1 MKLAKKLETEI
12 LKVYNAYWD
21 NYLKGNVEA
30 MDALLAEEYT
40 QVGSAE
46 TEVFSNKQDA
56 VKFLYDTIDQVSGKL
71 EMRNRSTRLEKQDT
85 LILIHELC
93 DIFVLTDD
101 KWVFY
106 AKARA
111 STLMQQKKEG
121 WKIIHQHSSFPD
133 ARTGEGENIAID
145 KIAEENRELREAV
158 KRRTVELVHKNRELE
173 IEAALEKVRAV
184 AMSMNKPDDLLNVCE
199 ILFKEFNS
207 LGFTELRN
215 AMINIHDDEKKSFL
229 NYDYSDEIGKSITP
243 LFYNIH
249 PVIEKQ
255 IKQIRSANDAFS
267 ETVFKGKDLE
277 SWKEFRKS
285 RGEKDDQRINNI
297 SALYYYFYSIGTGSI
312 GISTFSSINEEK
324 LELLKR
330 FRNVF
335 DLAYRRYNDIALAEA
350 QAKEAQ
356 IELALERV
364 RARTMAMQKSEELK
378 EVIRVVYEQFVHL
391 NILVEHAG
399 FVMDYK
405 VRDDYNIWIA
415 DPLGVPSEVTIPYF
429 DSVYYNRFNE
439 AKEKGEDFFATN
451 LSFEEK
457 NRFYQKLF
465 EYVPGLPE
473 EAKEFYFSCPGL
485 AGSTVLLDNVCL
497 YIENFSG
504 TPYSDEENNTLMR
517 FGKVFQQT
525 YTRFLDLQKAEAQA
539 REAQIE
545 AALERVRSRTMAMQK
560 SDELLEVVDRIFIA
574 LDQLGYNPVDC
585 TIFTLNYQSKLI
597 NCWSSLP
604 TEEGLSVFD
613 YSLPFKDHPM
623 INEILKYHQENKSY
637 LIYHLK
643 DEEKVSYDNIF
654 FESVRIPE
662 MEEVLRS
669 IKEIYVN
676 CIFMTQGA
684 VVAFTPNTM
693 NENDI
698 NLLQRFSKVVDLTYT
713 RFLDLQKAEAQAR
726 EAEIE
731 LALERVRAR
740 TMAMHQSSELSDA
753 GNMVFQQIKLLGIH
767 AETSW
772 FWFID
777 IDNDSIEIWT
787 THENKLAESIKVKAS
802 DFFTFQRELEAWK
815 NHVPFLKLSIPK
827 QDAIKAILDIFGI
840 EISNKE
846 GATHFYLLQ
855 SRHKFG
861 FLGLGTWREVTEE
874 EMKICSR
881 FASVFEQT
889 YTRFL
894 DLKNA
899 EAQAREAQIEAS
911 LERVRSRTMAM
922 QKSDELGDVA
932 AVLFYQMNQLVSNL
946 WTCGFVLCEKDRDE
960 DEWWLSMDGGFTRGF
975 FLPNVGDYAHA
986 ALYDGWLKGD
996 PFRAVQ
1002 LEGNDLQQH
1011 YDWLM
1016 DIPVS
1021 RTIFEEMDAAG
1032 LARPD
1037 WQKLHAAYFSKGY
1050 LVLITRE
1057 PCGEEEIFKRFAQ
1070 VFDLTYTRFL
1080 DLQKAEAQAME
1091 AKIELGLE
1099 HVRARAMAM
1108 HKTDELLDAAE
1119 LIYKELSALGITSM
1133 NISYAFVDEEEKYA
1147 SYYGLNPVDGKMLP
1161 FPFVFPH
1168 TETEVMRSILSSWK
1182 KQEPFNVIEL
1192 DEEATLNHQT
1202 YIGEHIQKLITKNN
1216 VDIPFS
1222 VEEFLGVSPKKAVL
1236 YSFNFTKGY
1245 LFNIGGVRLT
1255 NMQEEMVLRFTKVFE
1270 MTYRRFLDLK
1280 QAEEQA
1286 REAKIEVSLERVRSK
1301 AMAMHSPDDLSETVN
1316 VFFKELKTLGIIPI
1330 RCGVGQID
1338 EATRTT
1344 NLTTTTSS
1352 QQGDSFKVIGKI
1364 KQTGHPVLDG
1374 IFENWKLQKEY
1385 HPVLQGDDIKA
1396 YYNVMNAQIGYPDY
1410 PEGVTQYGNCFYF
1423 IEGFVFAWTESR
1435 LSEEELQIFRRFTS
1449 VLSLTYRRY
1458 LDLKEAEVRA
1468 FETVRE
1474 ASLDRVRAEI
1484 ASMRTAEDLNHITPI
1499 IWRELK
1505 TLEVPFIRCGV
1516 FIIDEEQA
1524 NVQVYLSTP
1533 DGKSLGVLNL
1543 PIEFSAL
1550 TSNSVEY
1557 WRKKKVYKEHW
1568 SKEQFIKWT
1577 KSTIEQRQVQ
1587 NAQTYQG
1594 SSAPPESLNLHFV
1607 PFAQGML
1614 YVGDISPLSE
1624 EKLQLVKSLAE
1635 GFSIAYARYED
1646 FKNLE
1651 DAKNRVESTL
1661 KELKSAQAQLI
1672 HSEKMASLGELTAGI
1687 AHEIKNPLNFV
1698 NNFSELS
1705 RELLDDLKAELENN
1719 NKEEVMAIV
1728 NDVKQNLE
1736 KINQH
1741 GKRADSIV
1749 KGMLLH
1755 SRGTS
1760 GDKALTHLN
1769 NLLDQYVTLAYHGL
1783 RAQDKEFN
1791 ITIEKDYDESIEK
1804 INVVPQDISRVF
1816 LNIINN
1822 ACYASYEKK
1831 QKSGDDFV
1839 PILKVSTKNLQNKVE
1854 IRIRDN
1860 GNGIPADIIDKIFQP
1875 FFTTKPTGEG
1885 TGLGLSLSYDIVT
1898 KMHGGELKV
1907 ETKIN
1912 KGSEFIIQLPL
1923 Y

>member
-30 MDALLAEEYT
+30 MDVLLAEEYT

-173 IEAALEKVRAV
+173 IEAALEKVRTV

-199 ILFKEFNS
+199 VLFKEFHK
-207 LGFTELRN
+207 LGFDEIRN
-215 AMINIHDDEKKSFL
+215 AMINIHNDHKKTFL

-415 DPLGVPSEVTIPYF
+415 DPLGVPFEVTIPYF

-451 LSFEEK
+451 LSYEEK

-465 EYVPGLPE
+465 EYVPGLSE
-473 EAKEFYFSCPGL
+473 DAKEFYFSCPGL
-485 AGSTVLLDNVCL
+485 AGSTVLLENVGL

-504 TPYSDEENNTLMR
+504 IPYSDEENDTLMR

-539 REAQIE
+539 REAKIE
-545 AALERVRSRTMAMQK
+545 VALERVRSRTMAMHH
-560 SDELLEVVDRIFIA
+560 SDELSETAVVLFQQFTGLGISVERIFIGIMKE
-574 LDQLGYNPVDC
+574 DSGVIDCWGTEQGGNQLSPHFEASIDEPTGFSKMYAGWKAQKKSI
-585 TIFTLNYQSKLI
+585 TIHQTGKELTDYINYLRE
-597 NCWSSLP
+597 L
-604 TEEGLSVFD
+604 GV
-613 YSLPFKDHPM
+613 PFKDD
-623 INEILKYHQENKSY
+623 LVQENRFQGIAYFSKGLLGISTPEQQSQETISILARFAGVFDLTY
-637 LIYHLK
+637 TRFLDLQK
-643 DEEKVSYDNIF
+643 AEEQARESQIQLALERVRARTMAMQHSEELAETAYVLFQQFKELDKAPKMITIGIMKEE
-654 FESVRIPE
+654 ESVIEFWVTDWSGGGAKVNRKFNASIDEPVLLNKIFTAWKEKKKSITIELAGKELQDWINYRVKLSDIPDDKDYSNSHGI
-662 MEEVLRS
+662 V
-669 IKEIYVN
+669 IVG
-676 CIFMTQGA
+676 F
-684 VVAFTPNTM
+684 
-693 NENDI
+693 
-698 NLLQRFSKVVDLTYT
+698 FSKGILSMSTYESVSSETSLLIERFAGVFEQTYT

-726 EAEIE
+726 EA
-731 LALERVRAR
+731 
-740 TMAMHQSSELSDA
+740 
-753 GNMVFQQIKLLGIH
+753 
-767 AETSW
+767 
-772 FWFID
+772 
-777 IDNDSIEIWT
+777 
-787 THENKLAESIKVKAS
+787 
-802 DFFTFQRELEAWK
+802 
-815 NHVPFLKLSIPK
+815 
-827 QDAIKAILDIFGI
+827 
-840 EISNKE
+840 
-846 GATHFYLLQ
+846 
-855 SRHKFG
+855 
-861 FLGLGTWREVTEE
+861 
-874 EMKICSR
+874 
-881 FASVFEQT
+881 
-889 YTRFL
+889 
-894 DLKNA
+894 
-899 EAQAREAQIEAS
+899 
-911 LERVRSRTMAM
+911 
-922 QKSDELGDVA
+922 
-932 AVLFYQMNQLVSNL
+932 
-946 WTCGFVLCEKDRDE
+946 
-960 DEWWLSMDGGFTRGF
+960 
-975 FLPNVGDYAHA
+975 
-986 ALYDGWLKGD
+986 
-996 PFRAVQ
+996 
-1002 LEGNDLQQH
+1002 
-1011 YDWLM
+1011 
-1016 DIPVS
+1016 
-1021 RTIFEEMDAAG
+1021 
-1032 LARPD
+1032 
-1037 WQKLHAAYFSKGY
+1037 
-1050 LVLITRE
+1050 
-1057 PCGEEEIFKRFAQ
+1057 
-1070 VFDLTYTRFL
+1070 
-1080 DLQKAEAQAME
+1080 
-1091 AKIELGLE
+1091 KIELGLE
-1099 HVRARAMAM
+1099 RVRARAMAM
-1108 HKTDELLDAAE
+1108 HETDELLDAAE
-1119 LIYKELSALGITSM
+1119 LIYKELSALGIASM

-1222 VEEFLGVSPKKAVL
+1222 VEEFLAVSPKKAVL

-1255 NMQEEMVLRFTKVFE
+1255 KMQEEMVLRFTKVFE

-1301 AMAMHSPDDLSETVN
+1301 AMAMHSPDDLSDTVN

-1344 NLTTTTSS
+1344 SLTTTTSS

-1374 IFENWKLQKEY
+1374 IIENWKLQKEY

-1423 IEGFVFAWTESR
+1423 KEGFVFAWTESK

-1468 FETVRE
+1468 FEAVRE

-1577 KSTIEQRQVQ
+1577 KSMIEQRQVQ

-1646 FKNLE
+1646 FRNLE
-1651 DAKNRVESTL
+1651 NAKNRVESTL

-1705 RELLDDLKAELENN
+1705 RELLDDLKAELEKD

-1728 NDVKQNLE
+1728 KDVKQNLE

-1755 SRGTS
+1755 SRGSS
-1760 GDKALTHLN
+1760 GEKTLTDLN

-1822 ACYASYEKK
+1822 ACYAAN
-1831 QKSGDDFV
+1831 QKRLKEGKDFSPV
-1839 PILKVSTKNLQNKVE
+1839 LKVSTKNLEKTVE

-1860 GNGIPADIIDKIFQP
+1860 GNGIPKSIREKLFNP
-1875 FFTTKPTGEG
+1875 FFTTKAAGEG
-1885 TGLGLSLSYDIVT
+1885 TGLGLSLSYDIVV
-1898 KMHGGELKV
+1898 KQHSGEIKF
-1907 ETKIN
+1907 ESEEGKYT
-1912 KGSEFIIQLPL
+1912 EFIIILPKQ
-1923 Y
+1923 